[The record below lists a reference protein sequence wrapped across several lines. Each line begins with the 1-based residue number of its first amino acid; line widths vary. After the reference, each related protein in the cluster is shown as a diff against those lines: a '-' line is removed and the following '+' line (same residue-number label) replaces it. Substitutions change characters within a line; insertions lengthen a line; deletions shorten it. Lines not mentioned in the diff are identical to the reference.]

1 MSKWQEKTKRP
12 VLPVYMAALVWPI
25 MALLVPI
32 YTLGGLVL
40 TAAVSTGAYFAG
52 TKLCPTRVVR
62 TYVPY
67 ATGSEDVDAMLNGI
81 AANLDGLDCGLVLLH
96 DLAVLLGGLRSGFGA
111 FDSVLH
117 LPNVPQ
123 GLVQLRAC

>member
-40 TAAVSTGAYFAG
+40 TAAVSAGAYFAG
-52 TKLCPTRVVR
+52 TSSALPAWCAPTCPMPQAVR
-62 TYVPY
+62 TWTP
-67 ATGSEDVDAMLNGI
+67 
-81 AANLDGLDCGLVLLH
+81 C
-96 DLAVLLGGLRSGFGA
+96 
-111 FDSVLH
+111 
-117 LPNVPQ
+117 
-123 GLVQLRAC
+123 

>member
-40 TAAVSTGAYFAG
+40 TAAVSAG
-52 TKLCPTRVVR
+52 HAERHCRKPRCT
-62 TYVPY
+62 
-67 ATGSEDVDAMLNGI
+67 A
-81 AANLDGLDCGLVLLH
+81 
-96 DLAVLLGGLRSGFGA
+96 
-111 FDSVLH
+111 
-117 LPNVPQ
+117 
-123 GLVQLRAC
+123 

>member
-40 TAAVSTGAYFAG
+40 TAAVSAAAYFAG
-52 TKLCPTRVVR
+52 TKLCPTRVCAPTCPMPQAVR
-62 TYVPY
+62 TWTP
-67 ATGSEDVDAMLNGI
+67 
-81 AANLDGLDCGLVLLH
+81 C
-96 DLAVLLGGLRSGFGA
+96 
-111 FDSVLH
+111 
-117 LPNVPQ
+117 
-123 GLVQLRAC
+123 

>member
-40 TAAVSTGAYFAG
+40 TAAVSAGAYFAG
-52 TKLCPTRVVR
+52 TKLCPTRGC
-62 TYVPY
+62 
-67 ATGSEDVDAMLNGI
+67 A
-81 AANLDGLDCGLVLLH
+81 H
-96 DLAVLLGGLRSGFGA
+96 
-111 FDSVLH
+111 
-117 LPNVPQ
+117 
-123 GLVQLRAC
+123 LRALCHGQ

>member
-40 TAAVSTGAYFAG
+40 TAAVSAGVYFAG

-62 TYVPY
+62 TTCP
-67 ATGSEDVDAMLNGI
+67 MPQ
-81 AANLDGLDCGLVLLH
+81 
-96 DLAVLLGGLRSGFGA
+96 AVRTWM
-111 FDSVLH
+111 
-117 LPNVPQ
+117 P
-123 GLVQLRAC
+123 C

>member
-40 TAAVSTGAYFAG
+40 TAAVSAGAYFCGHKSSAQPA
-52 TKLCPTRVVR
+52 LCAPTCPMPQAVR
-62 TYVPY
+62 TWTP
-67 ATGSEDVDAMLNGI
+67 
-81 AANLDGLDCGLVLLH
+81 C
-96 DLAVLLGGLRSGFGA
+96 
-111 FDSVLH
+111 
-117 LPNVPQ
+117 
-123 GLVQLRAC
+123 

>member
-1 MSKWQEKTKRP
+1 MIASLFGCFLSILRG
-12 VLPVYMAALVWPI
+12 LRG
-25 MALLVPI
+25 LLNHI
-32 YTLGGLVL
+32 E
-40 TAAVSTGAYFAG
+40 
-52 TKLCPTRVVR
+52 VV
-62 TYVPY
+62 
-67 ATGSEDVDAMLNGI
+67 
-81 AANLDGLDCGLVLLH
+81 LDGLDCGLVLLH